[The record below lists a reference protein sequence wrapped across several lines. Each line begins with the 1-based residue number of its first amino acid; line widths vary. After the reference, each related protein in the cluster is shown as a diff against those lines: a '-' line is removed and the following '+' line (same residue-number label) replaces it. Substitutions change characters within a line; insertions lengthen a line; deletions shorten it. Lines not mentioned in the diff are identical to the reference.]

1 MLKNI
6 ILAGLCA
13 IALAGCKTTEVDL
26 DGNPGSHKWHWFEN
40 WLLSWQRAGCCIQS

>member
-13 IALAGCKTTEVDL
+13 IALQHVARRPKSGSETVT
-26 DGNPGSHKWHWFEN
+26 PGSHKWHWCEN
-40 WLLSWQRAGCCIQS
+40 WLLAPAT